1 MKIAVIG
8 GGVSGLA
15 AASRLAANGHQ
26 VDLYEKNQQN
36 RWQDESDQAR
46 WIYI

>member
-26 VDLYEKNQQN
+26 VDLYERTNK
-36 RWQDESDQAR
+36 
-46 WIYI
+46 

>member
-26 VDLYEKNQQN
+26 VDIYEKN
-36 RWQDESDQAR
+36 
-46 WIYI
+46 

>member
-26 VDLYEKNQQN
+26 
-36 RWQDESDQAR
+36 DQAR